1 VGRVFPTLCKGVTG
15 GRVWSNAPWPAL
27 RTRMLRKLTR
37 DHAVNANDV
46 RGLLG
51 AGVSCEQIEDAL
63 AVCVTFNT
71 IDRLSRSF
79 GWARVQSGL
88 RSLAVTFP
96 FRPSSY
102 E

>member
-1 VGRVFPTLCKGVTG
+1 VGASGLMHRGQ
-15 GRVWSNAPWPAL
+15 RW

-51 AGVSCEQIEDAL
+51 AAVSCEQIEDTL

-71 IDRLSRSF
+71 IDRLSRSSDGPVSNPAF
-79 GWARVQSGL
+79 AAWRSHSRFAL
-88 RSLAVTFP
+88 RHMNDGRCSADVTGDG
-96 FRPSSY
+96 
-102 E
+102 